1 MAETEIDT
9 SVPPVQILA
18 VDGTVSPT
26 ASAEPYLEYL
36 DRLSSDDHEQ
46 FYRDMVLARAFD
58 TEAANLQRQG
68 QLALWP
74 PCHGQ
79 EGAQVGSGRAARA
92 QDHIFP
98 SYREHAVGLVRGVDL
113 LGIIE
118 VMRGTTHSGWDAS
131 DPLNGNFRPY
141 TLVIGAQALHA
152 TGYAMGVNFDGV
164 TATGNPDTDE
174 AVMVYFGDGAT
185 SQGDVNEAMIFAA
198 SYQTPQVFFLQNN
211 HWAISVP
218 VTTQSRT
225 PLFQR
230 AAGFGLPSVQVDGND
245 VLASYAVTAKHLDD
259 ARSGGGPQLIE
270 ALTYRIGAHTTSDD
284 PTKYRTQE
292 LTDSWIA
299 RDPIVRFQA
308 FLRGQGA
315 SDAFFAGITAEA
327 HDYAADIRR
336 RTHAIADPAIG
347 LMFDGVYSDDH
358 PLMIEQKSW
367 LEQYEA
373 ALDGSAS

>member
-1 MAETEIDT
+1 MAETDST
-9 SVPPVQILA
+9 SPAPAVQVLA
-18 VDGTVSPT
+18 ADGTVAPT

-36 DRLSSDDHEQ
+36 DRLTSEDHEQ

-58 TEAANLQRQG
+58 AEAANLQRQG

-118 VMRGTTHSGWDAS
+118 VMRGTTHSGWDVS
-131 DPLNGNFRPY
+131 DPSNGNFRPY

-152 TGYAMGVNFDGV
+152 AGYAMGVSFDGA
-164 TATGNPDTDE
+164 TATGDPDTDQ

-230 AAGFGLPSVQVDGND
+230 GAGFGIPSVQVDGND

-259 ARSGGGPQLIE
+259 ARAGGGPQLIE

-308 FLRGQGA
+308 FLRNQGA
-315 SDAFFAGITAEA
+315 SDAFFQGVSTDAQ
-327 HDYAADIRR
+327 DYAADVRR
-336 RTHAIADPAIG
+336 RTHAIADPEIG
-347 LMFDGVYSDDH
+347 LMFDGVYSDEH
-358 PLMIEQKSW
+358 PLMIEQKQW

>member
-1 MAETEIDT
+1 MAETETT
-9 SVPPVQILA
+9 SLAPAVQVVA
-18 VDGTVSPT
+18 ADGTFSPT
-26 ASAEPYLEYL
+26 ATAEPYLPYL
-36 DRLSSDDHEQ
+36 EALTDSDHEQ
-46 FYRDMVLARAFD
+46 FYRDMVTARAFD

-98 SYREHAVGLVRGVDL
+98 SYREHAVGLIRGVDL

-118 VMRGTTHSGWDAS
+118 VMRGTTHSGWDIA
-131 DPLNGNFRPY
+131 DPRNGNFRPY

-152 TGYAMGVNFDGV
+152 TGYAMGVKFDGA
-164 TATGNPDTDE
+164 TATGNPETDE
-174 AVMVYFGDGAT
+174 AVLVYFGDGAT

-225 PLFQR
+225 PLFER
-230 AAGFGLPSVQVDGND
+230 GKGFGLPSVQVDGND
-245 VLASYAVTAKHLDD
+245 VLASYAVSAKHLAD

-292 LTDSWIA
+292 VTDSWVA
-299 RDPIVRFQA
+299 KDPIVRFEA
-308 FLRGQGA
+308 YLRNKGA
-315 SDAFFAGITAEA
+315 SDAFFTEVGNEA
-327 HDYAADIRR
+327 KDFTADIRT
-336 RTHAIADPAIG
+336 RTHAIQNPD
-347 LMFDGVYSDDH
+347 LTDMFDSVYSEDH
-358 PLMIEQKSW
+358 PLMAEQREW
-367 LEQYEA
+367 LSAYERSMAGGA
-373 ALDGSAS
+373 A